1 MKKLKY
7 VGNYRTK
14 VGKYNYIYVDNTN
27 LANVFG
33 WDDLYLSGCN
43 VAPEQHFG
51 HMQYSSSFYGY
62 WSNIKDYDS
71 TSFVSSSYSPD
82 LTTCSG
88 DTYLKNTTKLNST
101 GQGYDNSWSRQCYKH
116 IHLQDNTTQIYAGGQ
131 ATTTNS
137 NTMRV
142 DGFFYGDSY
151 KAD

>member
-1 MKKLKY
+1 MLHR
-7 VGNYRTK
+7 NS
-14 VGKYNYIYVDNTN
+14 N
-27 LANVFG
+27 
-33 WDDLYLSGCN
+33 
-43 VAPEQHFG
+43 FG

-151 KAD
+151 KARLMCSQTTATTAAAANIFCCSQINRS